1 MAANIKDIV
10 QLDGEW
16 VWCLH
21 CERASHAAEW
31 SPPECPFE
39 DCDGGPFD
47 AWSYSELRERA
58 HPEWPQTPVRGELYP
73 QYG

>member
-1 MAANIKDIV
+1 MAANIMNVV

-21 CERASHAAEW
+21 CERASHASEW
-31 SPPECPFE
+31 SPPECPYE

-47 AWSYSELRERA
+47 GWSYSELRERA